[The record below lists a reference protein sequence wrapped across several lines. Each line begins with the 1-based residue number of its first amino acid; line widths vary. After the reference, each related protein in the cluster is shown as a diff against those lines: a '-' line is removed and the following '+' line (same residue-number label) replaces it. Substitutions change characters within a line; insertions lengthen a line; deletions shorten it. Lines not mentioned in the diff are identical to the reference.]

1 MRSIRI
7 PALILAGLTLLCAT
21 ACGTTDPVDPVV
33 TTPAPQDTST
43 PADTTIQDQQ
53 TEAIIVINPDTLVL
67 VRDGHSD
74 YTIVTPENP
83 TPSITTA
90 ASELQNYIAK
100 MSGVTLPIVTDAAAP
115 TPCELV
121 VGYTNRAPAPADLG
135 KEGFLIKTVEKKLFV
150 MGSGVRGGL
159 YGVYTLLENYF
170 GCRFY
175 TSEYEYIPSLP
186 TLVLQPVEGDRQVPV
201 FEYRDVDFV
210 TSRKNNFQTKLK
222 VNGVR
227 SPAEPEQGGRVEYRG
242 GFVHTLNNI
251 LPQDKYFA
259 EHPEY
264 FAMNAEGV
272 RQSGWGVQ
280 HCLTNPDVLTITVEH
295 VRGVLAQ
302 YPDANIISISQNDS
316 GNEQTACRCPECSR
330 INEEEG
336 SEAGTLI
343 RFVNAVA
350 SQFAD
355 DYPDLKFDTLAYR
368 YTRSVCKTKP
378 ADNVIVRLC
387 TIECCFSHPLG
398 SCPDVLASA
407 YTTKTIAEDIAD
419 WGRLTDKIY
428 VWDYVTNFRHP
439 VEIFPNFNTLL
450 PNVRFFADHSVIGV
464 YEEGNYFT
472 DTGDFSDLRCY
483 IMAKILWDPYMS
495 EQQYWAHIDDFLQ
508 GVYGRGWQSI
518 RKYIDLAQEL
528 VRDKHFSIYN
538 HTHEELY
545 PYTVNKQF
553 DRPAPTE
560 LTAEVLR
567 NYTQVDWSKYFE
579 YYISVEDNP
588 LVAQGV
594 SLFDE
599 AHAQATPEQQVRI
612 EKIRL
617 QLDFLRSYALHEKA
631 KNAVTNVDKI
641 IDTLMF
647 SQVCRELDMTEKRT
661 IIREISA
668 LVREQAQAEYE
679 AFNRDLCERALKY
692 GNFGLREGQAHV
704 TPDNYTQLN
713 FRNRPMDWWN

>member
-1 MRSIRI
+1 MLSA
-7 PALILAGLTLLCAT
+7 PLCSRL
-21 ACGTTDPVDPVV
+21 CLQLRRL
-33 TTPAPQDTST
+33 PQ
-43 PADTTIQDQQ
+43 
-53 TEAIIVINPDTLVL
+53 
-67 VRDGHSD
+67 
-74 YTIVTPENP
+74 
-83 TPSITTA
+83 
-90 ASELQNYIAK
+90 
-100 MSGVTLPIVTDAAAP
+100 
-115 TPCELV
+115 
-121 VGYTNRAPAPADLG
+121 
-135 KEGFLIKTVEKKLFV
+135 
-150 MGSGVRGGL
+150 
-159 YGVYTLLENYF
+159 
-170 GCRFY
+170 
-175 TSEYEYIPSLP
+175 
-186 TLVLQPVEGDRQVPV
+186 
-201 FEYRDVDFV
+201 
-210 TSRKNNFQTKLK
+210 
-222 VNGVR
+222 R
-227 SPAEPEQGGRVEYRG
+227 SPLLSVA
-242 GFVHTLNNI
+242 
-251 LPQDKYFA
+251 
-259 EHPEY
+259 
-264 FAMNAEGV
+264 
-272 RQSGWGVQ
+272 
-280 HCLTNPDVLTITVEH
+280 NPC
-295 VRGVLAQ
+295 Q
-302 YPDANIISISQNDS
+302 
-316 GNEQTACRCPECSR
+316 QTACRCPECRR

-350 SQFAD
+350 AQFAD

-398 SCPDVLASA
+398 SCPDVLAGA
-407 YTTKTIAEDIAD
+407 YATKTIAEDIAD
-419 WGRLTDKIY
+419 WGELTDKIY

-495 EQQYWAHIDDFLQ
+495 EQQYRAHIDDFLQ

-647 SQVCRELDMTEKRT
+647 SQVGRELDMTEKRT
-661 IIREISA
+661 IMREISA
-668 LVREQAQAEYE
+668 IVREQVQAEYE